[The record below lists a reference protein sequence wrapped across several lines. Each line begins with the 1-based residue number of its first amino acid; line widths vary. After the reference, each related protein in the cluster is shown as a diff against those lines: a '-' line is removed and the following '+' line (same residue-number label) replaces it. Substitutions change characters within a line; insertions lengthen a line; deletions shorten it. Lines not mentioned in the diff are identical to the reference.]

1 MVYNQHANT
10 PNPTIVPVL
19 NRRGE
24 EDILKV
30 KKQIIVEIVVKV
42 STGAIS

>member
-1 MVYNQHANT
+1 MVNNQHANT

-24 EDILKV
+24 EDTLKV
-30 KKQIIVEIVVKV
+30 KKQIIVEMVVKV